1 MSSAGPAGGAAPR
14 PCRVFVCSGPRCARR
29 QSRFVRVALERSV
42 RERGL
47 THEVA
52 ILRTNGGCLGQCEL
66 GPNLTVHPEGVRYF
80 GVAPADAD
88 EIAREHLAG
97 GRPVERLLG
106 SGRVESRQHGDPRAT
121 P

>member
-1 MSSAGPAGGAAPR
+1 M
-14 PCRVFVCSGPRCARR
+14 
-29 QSRFVRVALERSV
+29 